1 MECMEG
7 LFDTCLSRDR
17 SIKCWSGTEDGGGH
31 ERRAGIHEGRTA
43 LEPLIL
49 QQVRDCQPPGDI
61 HSQQPW
67 WNHHRSV
74 IHTI

>member
-7 LFDTCLSRDR
+7 LFDARLSRDR
-17 SIKCWSGTEDGGGH
+17 PIKCWSGTEDGGGH

-49 QQVRDCQPPGDI
+49 
-61 HSQQPW
+61 
-67 WNHHRSV
+67 
-74 IHTI
+74 